1 MKRKSLAIILSIVLA
16 LSTLAGCG
24 ASTEQAPK
32 VSETVTETVA
42 EDKETK
48 VETRVTPATEKIEEK
63 AEKDESEKASVEE
76 KSSAEEPAP
85 EEKTEEVQTPAQPV
99 ADTKE
104 PEKEPEP
111 HLSALDQLI
120 KDNGIEAYYKDGT
133 FDIEGYG
140 KSIGADLS
148 YLYADCPDFVY
159 LFDNQTWFLQAGHD
173 EDHPGKGFI
182 LIGKWDTQTHPNWW
196 NCATYSFVFDADNNI
211 PTTGGFSIAKE
222 ILAYLP
228 AVVAA
233 TSGPDTAPVVPGTT
247 FKACE
252 YNDAFTQY

>member
-1 MKRKSLAIILSIVLA
+1 MKRKSFAIILSIALA
-16 LSTLAGCG
+16 LATLAGCG
-24 ASTEQAPK
+24 DSNIQAPEATEATTETAVVEK
-32 VSETVTETVA
+32 ETTVETPETSEPAKTEEKIEKEEKQQETVA
-42 EDKETK
+42 Q
-48 VETRVTPATEKIEEK
+48 TE
-63 AEKDESEKASVEE
+63 SSVEE
-76 KSSAEEPAP
+76 SST
-85 EEKTEEVQTPAQPV
+85 EEKEDTEESAQPD
-99 ADTKE
+99 AETKE
-104 PEKEPEP
+104 PEKEAEP
-111 HLSALDQLI
+111 QLSTLDQLI

-173 EDHPGKGFI
+173 EDHPDKGFI